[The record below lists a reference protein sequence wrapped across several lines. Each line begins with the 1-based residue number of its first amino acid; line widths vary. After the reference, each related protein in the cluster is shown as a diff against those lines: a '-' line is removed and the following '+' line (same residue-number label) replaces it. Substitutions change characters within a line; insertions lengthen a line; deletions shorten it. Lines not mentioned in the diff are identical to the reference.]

1 MDTSRST
8 YYDWLHRSPTT
19 TEKEDRVL
27 TEIIVNAFKKSRAT
41 YGTRRLKQVLS
52 KQNQPASRRRIGRL
66 MRNANLACKTR
77 RKFKATTN
85 SRHLCP
91 MGIIIRLPKTIWIV
105 NLPLINLIESM
116 RVILVPRVGIN
127 YIYTQEGRLYLAVVI
142 DLFP

>member
-1 MDTSRST
+1 
-8 YYDWLHRSPTT
+8 
-19 TEKEDRVL
+19 
-27 TEIIVNAFKKSRAT
+27 
-41 YGTRRLKQVLS
+41 
-52 KQNQPASRRRIGRL
+52 
-66 MRNANLACKTR
+66 
-77 RKFKATTN
+77 
-85 SRHLCP
+85 